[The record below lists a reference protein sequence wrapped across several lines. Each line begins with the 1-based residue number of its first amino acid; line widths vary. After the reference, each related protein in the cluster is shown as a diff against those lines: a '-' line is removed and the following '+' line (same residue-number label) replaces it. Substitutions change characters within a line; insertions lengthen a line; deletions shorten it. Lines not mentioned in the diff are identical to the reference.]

1 MDGLPADEPDLPHF
15 TIPPQPVPVVE
26 EPAPVIEPPVVEP
39 VVVAPVVPAPIEVA
53 PPVVAAPVVAEVP
66 PAPVK
71 KKGGRP
77 PSAKTLAARAKAEAE
92 AKEKAEA
99 EAKIAAEA
107 AAAAAAQAAAEAAAA
122 AAEAAKK
129 AAAIRPPIVLR
140 PPPPPL
146 PPGPHLELD
155 QLQSQPTRALKVMA
169 KDIYGME
176 NASALKKHDLVCE
189 LIKRNALK
197 NGTANGGGV
206 LDIVPEGHGFLR
218 SPRFNYLTC
227 PEDIYV
233 SQSYIRRYNLRKGD
247 TIYGPIRPPKEKER
261 FFALGRIDLIE
272 GKPSVEGAVRPQ
284 FDLLTPT
291 FPNRRI
297 FLEGKKGDV
306 SMRAM
311 DLICPLGFGQRGLIV
326 APPRT
331 GKTILLQKIANA
343 VMENNPNAHLI
354 MLLIDERPEE
364 VTDML
369 RTVKGEIIA
378 STFDETCERHV
389 AVAEMVT
396 ERAKR
401 LVENKVDVVILLDS
415 ITRLARA
422 YNTMQ
427 PSSGK
432 IMSGGVESNA
442 LQKPKRFFGA
452 ARNVLE
458 GGSLTIIATA
468 LIETG
473 SRMDDVIFEE
483 FKGTGNMEVN
493 LDRNLSDQRIFP
505 AFNIARSGTRKEE
518 LLYHTDELPRIHA
531 LRRVLSE
538 ESHIE
543 AMNLMLEKI
552 RKTENN
558 IEFLMALNVKR

>member
-1 MDGLPADEPDLPHF
+1 MEGLPADEPDLP
-15 TIPPQPVPVVE
+15 
-26 EPAPVIEPPVVEP
+26 APG
-39 VVVAPVVPAPIEVA
+39 A
-53 PPVVAAPVVAEVP
+53 
-66 PAPVK
+66 
-71 KKGGRP
+71 RP
-77 PSAKTLAARAKAEAE
+77 
-92 AKEKAEA
+92 
-99 EAKIAAEA
+99 AEA
-107 AAAAAAQAAAEAAAA
+107 APSSTIISGPATPIDPTQPASADAGASAAHVE
-122 AAEAAKK
+122 
-129 AAAIRPPIVLR
+129 

-146 PPGPHLELD
+146 PPGPHLEVEK
-155 QLQSQPTRALKVMA
+155 LQAKPTRELKAYA
-169 KDIYGME
+169 KKEYEIE
-176 NASALKKHDLVCE
+176 NAATLKKHDLICE
-189 LIKRNALK
+189 ILKRNAAK
-197 NGTANGGGV
+197 NGTANSGGV
-206 LDIVPEGHGFLR
+206 LDLSNEGYGFLR
-218 SPRFNYLTC
+218 SPRFNYITC
-227 PEDIYV
+227 PEDPYV
-233 SQSYIRRYNLRKGD
+233 SPSQVRRFGLRKGD
-247 TIYGPIRPPKEKER
+247 ALYGPIRAPKDKER
-261 FFALGRIDLIE
+261 YFALARVDKIE
-272 GKPSVEGAVRPQ
+272 GKEAEEGRVRPT

-343 VMENNPNAHLI
+343 IMENNPGAYL
-354 MLLIDERPEE
+354 MMMLIDERPEE

-369 RTVKGEIIA
+369 RTVKGEVIA

-389 AVAEMVT
+389 ALADMVT

-452 ARNVLE
+452 ARNIQE

-505 AFNIARSGTRKEE
+505 AFNISRSGTRKEE
-518 LLYHTDELPRIHA
+518 LLYHKDELPRIHA

-538 ESHIE
+538 ESPVE
-543 AMNLMLEKI
+543 AMGLLLEKI
-552 RKTENN
+552 KKTENN
-558 IEFLMALNVKR
+558 IEFLMGMSVKK